1 MRDFS
6 TYEAYIER
14 YKMFYSEEG
23 DGRPPI
29 LDQSDFQHYFNVLRD
44 SYQTMYDLRAMGKWD
59 QARQYYQEVI
69 NPLENLLAIADGS
82 DNFIQGKGE

>member
-1 MRDFS
+1 MLDFPS
-6 TYEAYIER
+6 YEAYLER

-23 DGRPPI
+23 DHRPPI
-29 LDQSDFQHYFNVLRD
+29 LEQNDFHHYFNVLRD
-44 SYQTMYDLRAMGKWD
+44 SYQSLADLRAMGKFE

-82 DNFIQGKGE
+82 NNFTE